1 MSLSEQKYSN
11 NSTLGTNNY
20 KPLDQIITTSAEEIK
35 SLLGS
40 WSGQGIV
47 KSVQRGTTTIKDE
60 YDDIIVNINSVNVNK
75 SIVLIQGFGSR
86 EETIDGGIT
95 GSDSNFMVPVSIIVK
110 DFTSTKITMGFSQ
123 SEGPSLYTG
132 TSLSWQVIEF
142 Y

>member
-35 SLLGS
+35 SLLSS

-47 KSVQRGTTTIKDE
+47 KSVQRGTTNIKNE
-60 YDDIIVNINSVNVNK
+60 YNDIIVNINSVNVNK

-86 EETIDGGIT
+86 EETISGGIT
-95 GSDSNFMVPVSIIVK
+95 GGDSNFMVPVSIIVK
-110 DFTSTKITMGFSQ
+110 DFTSTKITMDFSQ